1 MLFNSF
7 LFIFC
12 FLPIVLVGFFGLARI
27 SHKLAAGWLT
37 VASLVFYGW
46 WNADYLALL
55 LASIGFNYV
64 LGRHIARL
72 HEAGLQK
79 RSRQW
84 LALAIVANLAL
95 LGYFKYTIF
104 FLSSCAEA
112 GRLSPDRCRKSS
124 CRSAFPSSRSRRS
137 PFSSMRTEDRR
148 ASTASRITCCS

>member
-37 VASLVFYGW
+37 VASLFFYGW
-46 WNADYLALL
+46 WDADYLALL

-64 LGRHIARL
+64 LGRRIARL

-84 LALAIVANLAL
+84 LVLAIAANLTL

-104 FLSSCAEA
+104 FLSSLQTLGAVSGPLPTIVLPLGISFFTITQIAFLVDAHRGA
-112 GRLSPDRCRKSS
+112 GS
-124 CRSAFPSSRSRRS
+124 
-137 PFSSMRTEDRR
+137 
-148 ASTASRITCCS
+148 

>member
-12 FLPIVLVGFFGLARI
+12 FLPIVLVGFFALARI

-37 VASLVFYGW
+37 VASLFFYGW
-46 WNADYLALL
+46 WDADYLALL

-64 LGRHIARL
+64 LGRRIARL

-84 LALAIVANLAL
+84 LVLAIAANLTL

-104 FLSSCAEA
+104 FLSSLQTLGAVSGPLA
-112 GRLSPDRCRKSS
+112 DH
-124 CRSAFPSSRSRRS
+124 RSAAGNFLLHDHADRVSRRC
-137 PFSSMRTEDRR
+137 
-148 ASTASRITCCS
+148 ASRRGS